1 MRPATAVPMAR
12 RKVLV
17 PNVECSCEH
26 NNDGN
31 GGEGRT
37 SIRYLTMM
45 ILMIMVMG

>member
-26 NNDGN
+26 
-31 GGEGRT
+31 
-37 SIRYLTMM
+37 MM
-45 ILMIMVMG
+45 MAMVVRG